1 MDVVTIM
8 QSNLEANGTTLSY
21 IEKDEV
27 NSVDA
32 ITTTTAKYLILFRL
46 KMEEVFGDHG
56 DDADID
62 ACSLQT
68 GDSLHDVH
76 GRGTTLHKDGSVYRF
91 TTLIFSD
98 HVASLRYVSYTISL
112 E

>member
-1 MDVVTIM
+1 MAPLCPILKRIRSV
-8 QSNLEANGTTLSY
+8 
-21 IEKDEV
+21 
-27 NSVDA
+27 VDA

-68 GDSLHDVH
+68 GDSLQDVH

-98 HVASLRYVSYTISL
+98 HVASLKIRIVYY
-112 E
+112 